1 MPSPRR
7 TSEHASQ
14 PNDPKSDASDA
25 RPTDMPPAAVDVP
38 RIERAVREI
47 LLAVGEDP
55 DREGLLKTPNRVAR
69 AYGELMAGL
78 RDDPRKH
85 LKTVFH
91 ERYDEVVLLR
101 DIEFH
106 SLCEHHLLPF
116 TGRAHVAY
124 LPDGKVVGLS
134 KLARL
139 VEGFARRP
147 QVQER
152 LTTQIADA
160 LMEELNPVGAACVIE
175 AVHTCMTI
183 RGAKKHG
190 STMVTSALRG
200 IFKENPASRA
210 EILSLMYAKNGAGG
224 DVIRF
229 RKMSCA
235 GRSMVLSLPLSP
247 EVTTP
252 AGPSRA
258 NPFPYAYDTRGM
270 NRADGPA
277 GLVTSVTR
285 RSFRG
290 VAEQK
295 NHPRVDRTGASRTP
309 VGEQQTT
316 RGNAQR
322 VPSGPFVSD

>member
-1 MPSPRR
+1 MPAIRNDVDP
-7 TSEHASQ
+7 HAF
-14 PNDPKSDASDA
+14 DDDASEPQSA
-25 RPTDMPPAAVDVP
+25 NMPPAKVDIP

-47 LLAVGEDP
+47 LISVGEDP
-55 DREGLLKTPNRVAR
+55 DREGLAKTPNRVAR

-78 RDDPRKH
+78 QDNPRRH
-85 LKTVFH
+85 LKTVFN
-91 ERYDEVVLLR
+91 ERYDEVVMLR

-160 LMEELNPVGAACVIE
+160 IMEELSPIGSACVIE

-200 IFKENPASRA
+200 IFKENPSSRS
-210 EILSLMYAKNGAGG
+210 EILSLMYSK
-224 DVIRF
+224 
-229 RKMSCA
+229 
-235 GRSMVLSLPLSP
+235 
-247 EVTTP
+247 
-252 AGPSRA
+252 
-258 NPFPYAYDTRGM
+258 
-270 NRADGPA
+270 
-277 GLVTSVTR
+277 
-285 RSFRG
+285 
-290 VAEQK
+290 
-295 NHPRVDRTGASRTP
+295 ASEK
-309 VGEQQTT
+309 V
-316 RGNAQR
+316 
-322 VPSGPFVSD
+322 

>member
-1 MPSPRR
+1 MSKNRPVFSAA
-7 TSEHASQ
+7 EH
-14 PNDPKSDASDA
+14 NHLDDDDDASDP
-25 RPTDMPPAAVDVP
+25 RPASHMPDAKVDIP

-78 RDDPRKH
+78 RADPKAH

-91 ERYDEVVLLR
+91 EQYDEVVLLR

-116 TGRAHVAY
+116 TGKAHVAY

-160 LMEELNPVGAACVIE
+160 LMEELAPIGAACVIE
-175 AVHTCMTI
+175 ATHTCMTI
-183 RGAKKHG
+183 RGAKKPG
-190 STMVTSALRG
+190 SVMVTSALRG
-200 IFKENPASRA
+200 IFKENPSSRA
-210 EILSLMYAKNGAGG
+210 EVLALMRVEPGA
-224 DVIRF
+224 
-229 RKMSCA
+229 
-235 GRSMVLSLPLSP
+235 
-247 EVTTP
+247 
-252 AGPSRA
+252 
-258 NPFPYAYDTRGM
+258 
-270 NRADGPA
+270 
-277 GLVTSVTR
+277 
-285 RSFRG
+285 
-290 VAEQK
+290 
-295 NHPRVDRTGASRTP
+295 
-309 VGEQQTT
+309 
-316 RGNAQR
+316 
-322 VPSGPFVSD
+322 

>member
-1 MPSPRR
+1 MPTPRR
-7 TSEHASQ
+7 EENAG
-14 PNDPKSDASDA
+14 DV
-25 RPTDMPPAAVDVP
+25 RPPDLEPANVDLP

-47 LLAVGEDP
+47 LVAVGEDP
-55 DREGLLKTPNRVAR
+55 DREGLLRTPNRVAR
-69 AYGELMAGL
+69 AYAELMAGL
-78 RDDPRKH
+78 VVDPRRH

-116 TGRAHVAY
+116 TGKAHVAY

-139 VEGFARRP
+139 VEGYARRP

-160 LMEELNPVGAACVIE
+160 LMEELNPIGAACVVE

-210 EILSLMYAKNGAGG
+210 EILSLMHYGNG
-224 DVIRF
+224 
-229 RKMSCA
+229 
-235 GRSMVLSLPLSP
+235 
-247 EVTTP
+247 
-252 AGPSRA
+252 
-258 NPFPYAYDTRGM
+258 
-270 NRADGPA
+270 
-277 GLVTSVTR
+277 
-285 RSFRG
+285 
-290 VAEQK
+290 
-295 NHPRVDRTGASRTP
+295 GARH
-309 VGEQQTT
+309 
-316 RGNAQR
+316 
-322 VPSGPFVSD
+322 